1 MSRHKGRSGTV
12 PSNTLSAYDNNRAIV
27 DNSTSKKINNSKP
40 RPINYDLSRFTIPK
54 SKVTTILDDDDL
66 KEETTSS
73 TLRNGESSTA
83 ANRSLLESHND
94 MPGILG
100 SNTHQQPNEI
110 TENFTTEGTVKIVSK
125 AAKDPVFQLTTALSV
140 TLSRG
145 KDMSSPVLLFQFMK
159 KSKPIQGFSF
169 TLNDQTV
176 RFWYGFKGEGFGV
189 IFPNEKQFL
198 LPNVD
203 RIKTRCLSWMGSL
216 SSSESAKFL
225 QLMEAFEREM
235 CFTGVDVSSDRIFK
249 VKKREIDAM
258 LNEYKAS
265 PSTGTNQMVLFPD
278 RYKSDK
284 LFNKCPNSSLNS
296 LHRGKRGSGNGTVI
310 QLPDYKPLTSYQN
323 QTPDETVSQE
333 SFYGNQSTSEKTTEH
348 PPFISYVSNLRR
360 VTRSISDNKKHG
372 DVHHTS
378 DELMESENPELFE
391 PTLSYTFNDG
401 SKLSVTNQDFK
412 CLYNNDW
419 INDTILDFFLK
430 FYIEESISDNVISRS
445 EVYLFS
451 SFFYTKLVST
461 EASKYENV
469 KKWVI
474 NSDLFSKKYVVV
486 PVNMNYHWF
495 GCIIVNLDKLKVA
508 IEEQLTKKLT
518 SKGGNL
524 KSPSLSKTEDDRN
537 SNIASAPTNVTADNI
552 ELPTVFLL
560 VFDSLRQT
568 HSRLMD
574 AVKEFIISYGRDV
587 HNYDIQ
593 REKLKVRTC
602 LVPQQPNMSD
612 CGVHVILNTKK
623 FFEKPKETLDLWFAK
638 SSYNHSKLV
647 NEFFEKKER
656 RFARKTLRDVL
667 LLLQKQ
673 QIAAHGI
680 SLGQEKNESI
690 EENHSDLEII
700 EDFEA
705 KEMETDTMEETG
717 ETNHPPNHNN
727 MQCTPIEANLN
738 SKAKAPT
745 PNVETSMYFLKST
758 PSIERCTPNNDNK
771 HEDQLIIVPESSQ
784 NSVANKD
791 INLGNKSERDF
802 YQSALL
808 SDDDHR
814 NESDSCAD
822 MISSQPPDRANFRD
836 RCPTAELDD
845 IEDSTSDNEKSKVY
859 DISCSQQRCNVPV
872 SPGKLL
878 NEKLK
883 TLSTNTAVTS
893 DAKYSNCRKYQTVSS
908 LIRQSRAIVDKTRDS
923 DSRIT
928 RSDDENECGGKSTDS
943 IRKQLSNELRESNTV
958 SLGKSSSS
966 DGGKLHQPNSC
977 SPSKSSSLPSED
989 LVEEIVE
996 VQPILEKVHS
1006 NRKDNKRKIVH
1017 LFSNKEN
1024 KSYGKNPKIPKA
1036 SFFDQFASK

>member
-1 MSRHKGRSGTV
+1 
-12 PSNTLSAYDNNRAIV
+12 
-27 DNSTSKKINNSKP
+27 
-40 RPINYDLSRFTIPK
+40 
-54 SKVTTILDDDDL
+54 
-66 KEETTSS
+66 
-73 TLRNGESSTA
+73 
-83 ANRSLLESHND
+83 
-94 MPGILG
+94 
-100 SNTHQQPNEI
+100 
-110 TENFTTEGTVKIVSK
+110 
-125 AAKDPVFQLTTALSV
+125 
-140 TLSRG
+140 
-145 KDMSSPVLLFQFMK
+145 
-159 KSKPIQGFSF
+159 
-169 TLNDQTV
+169 
-176 RFWYGFKGEGFGV
+176 
-189 IFPNEKQFL
+189 
-198 LPNVD
+198 
-203 RIKTRCLSWMGSL
+203 
-216 SSSESAKFL
+216 
-225 QLMEAFEREM
+225 
-235 CFTGVDVSSDRIFK
+235 
-249 VKKREIDAM
+249 
-258 LNEYKAS
+258 
-265 PSTGTNQMVLFPD
+265 
-278 RYKSDK
+278 
-284 LFNKCPNSSLNS
+284 
-296 LHRGKRGSGNGTVI
+296 
-310 QLPDYKPLTSYQN
+310 
-323 QTPDETVSQE
+323 
-333 SFYGNQSTSEKTTEH
+333 
-348 PPFISYVSNLRR
+348 
-360 VTRSISDNKKHG
+360 
-372 DVHHTS
+372 
-378 DELMESENPELFE
+378 
-391 PTLSYTFNDG
+391 
-401 SKLSVTNQDFK
+401 
-412 CLYNNDW
+412 
-419 INDTILDFFLK
+419 
-430 FYIEESISDNVISRS
+430 
-445 EVYLFS
+445 
-451 SFFYTKLVST
+451 
-461 EASKYENV
+461 
-469 KKWVI
+469 
-474 NSDLFSKKYVVV
+474 
-486 PVNMNYHWF
+486 
-495 GCIIVNLDKLKVA
+495 
-508 IEEQLTKKLT
+508 
-518 SKGGNL
+518 
-524 KSPSLSKTEDDRN
+524 
-537 SNIASAPTNVTADNI
+537 
-552 ELPTVFLL
+552 
-560 VFDSLRQT
+560 
-568 HSRLMD
+568 MD